1 MKIVQVKCP
10 SCNQAIQTK
19 EKDKLFYC
27 DKCNV
32 LHIRESGTPE
42 KVDYEIAEF
51 NQSAQG
57 ERVYMPFWRLYA
69 TFIVRSKNVQ
79 GGTIFKMAQWLKG
92 GSDSGNMFIYIPA
105 CDLDAGS
112 FRRLSTMFTGAAP
125 RYPTRLN
132 FGNVKRLP
140 GTMPKQ
146 EAAQLAD
153 FVVVTMEAEQPGV
166 LQQLDYSLT
175 VNDTKLVY
183 LPFVLTPQG
192 PQPAL

>member
-10 SCNQAIQTK
+10 SCNQAITMK

-32 LHIRESGTPE
+32 MHIREGGAPE
-42 KVDYEIAEF
+42 KVDFEIAEF
-51 NQSAQG
+51 SPKAQG
-57 ERVYMPFWRLYA
+57 EKVYMPFWRLYT
-69 TFIVRSKNVQ
+69 TFIVRSKNVE
-79 GGTIFKMAQWLKG
+79 GGTIFKMSQWLKG

-105 CDLDAGS
+105 AELDAGT
-112 FRRLSTMFTGAAP
+112 FRKFSTMFTGAAP

-132 FGNVKRLP
+132 FNNVRRLP
-140 GTMPKQ
+140 GTLPKQ

-166 LQQLDYSLT
+166 LQKLDYSLT

-183 LPFVLTPQG
+183 LPFVMTPQG
-192 PQPAL
+192 PMSAL

>member
-1 MKIVQVKCP
+1 MRIVQVKCP
-10 SCNQAIQTK
+10 SCNQAISMK
-19 EKDKLFYC
+19 EKDRLFYC

-32 LHIRESGTPE
+32 MHIRDGGESE
-42 KVDYEIAEF
+42 RIDFEIADF
-51 NQSAQG
+51 SPKAQG
-57 ERVYMPFWRLYA
+57 EKLYMPFWRLYT

-79 GGTIFKMAQWLKG
+79 GGTIFKLSQWLKG

-105 CDLDAGS
+105 AELDAGN

-125 RYPTRLN
+125 RYATRLN
-132 FGNVKRLP
+132 FGGVRRLP
-140 GTMPKQ
+140 GTLPKQ
-146 EAAQLAD
+146 EAVQLAD

-183 LPFVLTPQG
+183 LPFVMTPQG
-192 PQPAL
+192 PAPAL

>member
-10 SCNQAIQTK
+10 SCNQAIQMK

-32 LHIRESGTPE
+32 MHIREGGTPE
-42 KVDYEIAEF
+42 RVDFEIAEF

-79 GGTIFKMAQWLKG
+79 GGTLFKMAQWLKG

-105 CDLDAGS
+105 CDLDAPS
-112 FRRLSTMFTGAAP
+112 FRRFSTMFTGAAP

-132 FGNVKRLP
+132 FGNVRRLP
-140 GTMPKQ
+140 GVMPKQ

-192 PQPAL
+192 AQPAL